1 MMTKILN
8 TADKSSIKLIRM
20 NGAGNTFVIHDSK
33 DNNIKINKNFINYLL
48 DSKKIKKFDQFV
60 EIDKSENS
68 DAKVTFWNIDG
79 SEAEM
84 CGNALRCISSLI
96 LNKKDIKECHI
107 ETVKRN
113 VKCWKNNEKI
123 FVDIGKPILSW
134 NEIPLKENIAMKSTL
149 EIDLLSPPCDLPKFS
164 AVNVG
169 NPHAVFFFDDKTPN
183 LLEVGKSITVL
194 WRGKPIFIKRRTP
207 KEIKEA
213 KNVDLKDLK
222 DPEKDSDRAK
232 NPEWLVMVGVCTH
245 LGCVPLGDKGDYKG
259 WFCPCH
265 GSHYDSS
272 GRIRKGPAPTNLE
285 VPKYE
290 FINSTTIKIG

>member
-134 NEIPLKENIAMKSTL
+134 NEIPLKENIAMESTL

-183 LLEVGKSITVL
+183 LLDIGKSIEENEMFPMKVNVSFAEVIDNKNIRL
-194 WRGKPIFIKRRTP
+194 NVWERGAGITQACGSAACATAVASASLGYTKREVNIILP
-207 KEIKEA
+207 GGNIEI
-213 KNVDLKDLK
+213 NWQNDDHI
-222 DPEKDSDRAK
+222 
-232 NPEWLVMVGVCTH
+232 VMTGPYEFNGEDIVNIS
-245 LGCVPLGDKGDYKG
+245 DYK
-259 WFCPCH
+259 
-265 GSHYDSS
+265 
-272 GRIRKGPAPTNLE
+272 
-285 VPKYE
+285 
-290 FINSTTIKIG
+290 

>member
-1 MMTKILN
+1 MTKIFN
-8 TADKSSIKLIRM
+8 TASKSSIKLIRM
-20 NGAGNTFVIHDSK
+20 NGAGNTFVIHDSR
-33 DNNIKINKNFINYLL
+33 DNKIKINKNFINYLL
-48 DSKKIKKFDQFV
+48 DNKKIKKFDQFV
-60 EIDKSENS
+60 EINKSENS

-107 ETVKRN
+107 ETIKRN

-134 NEIPLKENIAMKSTL
+134 NEIPLKENIAMPSTL

-183 LLEVGKSITVL
+183 LLEVGKSIEENEMFPMKVNVSFAKVIDNKNIKL
-194 WRGKPIFIKRRTP
+194 NVWERGAGITQACGSAACATAVASASLGYTKREVNIILP
-207 KEIKEA
+207 GGNIEINWQNDGHIVMTGPYEFDGEDIV
-213 KNVDLKDLK
+213 NV
-222 DPEKDSDRAK
+222 S
-232 NPEWLVMVGVCTH
+232 
-245 LGCVPLGDKGDYKG
+245 DYK
-259 WFCPCH
+259 
-265 GSHYDSS
+265 
-272 GRIRKGPAPTNLE
+272 
-285 VPKYE
+285 
-290 FINSTTIKIG
+290 

>member
-48 DSKKIKKFDQFV
+48 DNKKIKKFDQFV

-134 NEIPLKENIAMKSTL
+134 NEIPLKENIAMESTL

-183 LLEVGKSITVL
+183 LLEVGKSIEENEMFPMKVNVSFAEVIDNKNIRL
-194 WRGKPIFIKRRTP
+194 NVWERGAGITQACGSAACATAVASASLGYTKREVNIILP
-207 KEIKEA
+207 GGNIEI
-213 KNVDLKDLK
+213 NWQNDDHI
-222 DPEKDSDRAK
+222 
-232 NPEWLVMVGVCTH
+232 VMTGPYEFNGEDIVNIS
-245 LGCVPLGDKGDYKG
+245 DYK
-259 WFCPCH
+259 
-265 GSHYDSS
+265 
-272 GRIRKGPAPTNLE
+272 
-285 VPKYE
+285 
-290 FINSTTIKIG
+290 

>member
-1 MMTKILN
+1 MTKILN

-134 NEIPLKENIAMKSTL
+134 NEIPLKENIAMESTL

-183 LLEVGKSITVL
+183 LLDIGKSIEENEMFPMKVNVSFAEVIDNKNIRL
-194 WRGKPIFIKRRTP
+194 NVWERGAGITQACGSAACATAVASASLGYTKREVNIILP
-207 KEIKEA
+207 GGNIEI
-213 KNVDLKDLK
+213 NWQNDDHI
-222 DPEKDSDRAK
+222 
-232 NPEWLVMVGVCTH
+232 VMTGPYEFDGEDIVNIS
-245 LGCVPLGDKGDYKG
+245 DYK
-259 WFCPCH
+259 
-265 GSHYDSS
+265 
-272 GRIRKGPAPTNLE
+272 
-285 VPKYE
+285 
-290 FINSTTIKIG
+290 

>member
-20 NGAGNTFVIHDSK
+20 NGAGNAFIIHDSK

-107 ETVKRN
+107 ETIKRN

-183 LLEVGKSITVL
+183 LLEVGKSIEENEMFPMKVNVSFAKVIDNKNIKL
-194 WRGKPIFIKRRTP
+194 NVWERGAGITQACGSAACATAVASASLGYTKREVNIILP
-207 KEIKEA
+207 GGNIEI
-213 KNVDLKDLK
+213 NWQNDDHI
-222 DPEKDSDRAK
+222 
-232 NPEWLVMVGVCTH
+232 VMTGPYEFDGEDIVNIS
-245 LGCVPLGDKGDYKG
+245 DYK
-259 WFCPCH
+259 
-265 GSHYDSS
+265 
-272 GRIRKGPAPTNLE
+272 
-285 VPKYE
+285 
-290 FINSTTIKIG
+290 

>member
-1 MMTKILN
+1 MTKIFN
-8 TADKSSIKLIRM
+8 TAGKSSIKLIRM
-20 NGAGNTFVIHDSK
+20 NGAGNTFVIHDSR
-33 DNNIKINKNFINYLL
+33 DNKIKINKNFINYLL
-48 DSKKIKKFDQFV
+48 DNKKIKKFDQFV
-60 EIDKSENS
+60 EINKSENS

-107 ETVKRN
+107 KTIKRN

-134 NEIPLKENIAMKSTL
+134 NEIPLKENIAMPSTL

-183 LLEVGKSITVL
+183 LLEVGKSIEENEMFPMKVNVSFAKVIDNKNIKL
-194 WRGKPIFIKRRTP
+194 NVWERGAGITQACGSAACATAVASASLGYTKREVNIILP
-207 KEIKEA
+207 GGNIEINWQNDGHIVMTGPYEFDGEDIV
-213 KNVDLKDLK
+213 NV
-222 DPEKDSDRAK
+222 S
-232 NPEWLVMVGVCTH
+232 
-245 LGCVPLGDKGDYKG
+245 DYK
-259 WFCPCH
+259 
-265 GSHYDSS
+265 
-272 GRIRKGPAPTNLE
+272 
-285 VPKYE
+285 
-290 FINSTTIKIG
+290 

>member
-1 MMTKILN
+1 MTKIFN
-8 TADKSSIKLIRM
+8 TAGKSSIKLIRM
-20 NGAGNTFVIHDSK
+20 NGAGNTFVIHDSR
-33 DNNIKINKNFINYLL
+33 DNKIKINKNFINYLL
-48 DSKKIKKFDQFV
+48 DNKKIKKFDQFV
-60 EIDKSENS
+60 EINKSENS

-107 ETVKRN
+107 ETIKRN

-134 NEIPLKENIAMKSTL
+134 NEIPLKENITMPSTL

-183 LLEVGKSITVL
+183 LLEVGKSIEENEMFPMKVNVSFAKVIDNKNIKL
-194 WRGKPIFIKRRTP
+194 NVWERGAGITQACGSAACATAVASASLGYTKREVNIILP
-207 KEIKEA
+207 GGNIEINWQNDDHIVMTGPYEFDGEDIV
-213 KNVDLKDLK
+213 NV
-222 DPEKDSDRAK
+222 S
-232 NPEWLVMVGVCTH
+232 
-245 LGCVPLGDKGDYKG
+245 DYK
-259 WFCPCH
+259 
-265 GSHYDSS
+265 
-272 GRIRKGPAPTNLE
+272 
-285 VPKYE
+285 
-290 FINSTTIKIG
+290 

>member
-79 SEAEM
+79 SAAEM

-134 NEIPLKENIAMKSTL
+134 NEIPLKENITMKSTL

-183 LLEVGKSITVL
+183 LLEVGKSIEENEMFPMKVNVSFAEVIDNKNIRL
-194 WRGKPIFIKRRTP
+194 NVWERGAGITQACGSAACATAVASASLGYTKREVNIILP
-207 KEIKEA
+207 GGNIEI
-213 KNVDLKDLK
+213 NWQNDDHI
-222 DPEKDSDRAK
+222 
-232 NPEWLVMVGVCTH
+232 VMTGPYEFDGEDIVNIS
-245 LGCVPLGDKGDYKG
+245 DYK
-259 WFCPCH
+259 
-265 GSHYDSS
+265 
-272 GRIRKGPAPTNLE
+272 
-285 VPKYE
+285 
-290 FINSTTIKIG
+290 

>member
-134 NEIPLKENIAMKSTL
+134 NEIPLKENIAMESTL

-183 LLEVGKSITVL
+183 LLDVGKSIEENEMFPMKVNVSFAEVIDNKNIRL
-194 WRGKPIFIKRRTP
+194 NVWERGAGITQACGSAACATAVASASLGFTEREVNIILPGGNI
-207 KEIKEA
+207 EI
-213 KNVDLKDLK
+213 NWQNDDHI
-222 DPEKDSDRAK
+222 
-232 NPEWLVMVGVCTH
+232 VMTGPYEFDGEDIVNIS
-245 LGCVPLGDKGDYKG
+245 DYK
-259 WFCPCH
+259 
-265 GSHYDSS
+265 
-272 GRIRKGPAPTNLE
+272 
-285 VPKYE
+285 
-290 FINSTTIKIG
+290 

>member
-48 DSKKIKKFDQFV
+48 ESKKIKKFDQFV

-107 ETVKRN
+107 ETIKRN

-134 NEIPLKENIAMKSTL
+134 NEIPLKENIAMESTL

-183 LLEVGKSITVL
+183 LLEVGKSIEENEMFPMKVNVSFAKVIDNKNIKL
-194 WRGKPIFIKRRTP
+194 NVWERGAGITQACGSAACATAVASASLGYTKREVNIILP
-207 KEIKEA
+207 GGNIEI
-213 KNVDLKDLK
+213 NWQND
-222 DPEKDSDRAK
+222 
-232 NPEWLVMVGVCTH
+232 NHIVMTGPYEFDGEDIVNIS
-245 LGCVPLGDKGDYKG
+245 DYK
-259 WFCPCH
+259 
-265 GSHYDSS
+265 
-272 GRIRKGPAPTNLE
+272 
-285 VPKYE
+285 
-290 FINSTTIKIG
+290 

>member
-107 ETVKRN
+107 ETIKRN

-183 LLEVGKSITVL
+183 LLDVGKSIEENEMFPMKVNVSFAKVIDSKNIKL
-194 WRGKPIFIKRRTP
+194 NVWERGAGITQACGSAACATAVASASLGYTKREVNIILP
-207 KEIKEA
+207 GGNIEI
-213 KNVDLKDLK
+213 NWQNDDHI
-222 DPEKDSDRAK
+222 
-232 NPEWLVMVGVCTH
+232 VMTGPYEFDGEDIVNIS
-245 LGCVPLGDKGDYKG
+245 DYK
-259 WFCPCH
+259 
-265 GSHYDSS
+265 
-272 GRIRKGPAPTNLE
+272 
-285 VPKYE
+285 
-290 FINSTTIKIG
+290 

>member
-134 NEIPLKENIAMKSTL
+134 NEIPLKENIAMESTL

-183 LLEVGKSITVL
+183 LLEVGKSIEENETFPMKVNVSFAKVIDNKNIKL
-194 WRGKPIFIKRRTP
+194 NVWERGAGITQACGSAACATAVASASLGYTKREVNIILP
-207 KEIKEA
+207 GGNIEI
-213 KNVDLKDLK
+213 NWQNDDHI
-222 DPEKDSDRAK
+222 
-232 NPEWLVMVGVCTH
+232 VMTGPYEFDGEDIVNIS
-245 LGCVPLGDKGDYKG
+245 DYK
-259 WFCPCH
+259 
-265 GSHYDSS
+265 
-272 GRIRKGPAPTNLE
+272 
-285 VPKYE
+285 
-290 FINSTTIKIG
+290 

>member
-1 MMTKILN
+1 MTKIFN
-8 TADKSSIKLIRM
+8 TAGKSSIKLIRM
-20 NGAGNTFVIHDSK
+20 NGAGNTFVIHDSR
-33 DNNIKINKNFINYLL
+33 DNKIKINKNFINYLL
-48 DSKKIKKFDQFV
+48 DNKKIKKFDQFV
-60 EIDKSENS
+60 EINKSENS

-107 ETVKRN
+107 ETIKRN

-134 NEIPLKENIAMKSTL
+134 NEIPLKENIAMPSTL

-183 LLEVGKSITVL
+183 LLEVGKSIEENEMFPMKVNVSFAKVIDNKNIKL
-194 WRGKPIFIKRRTP
+194 NVWERGAGITQACGSAACATAVASASLGYTKREVNIILP
-207 KEIKEA
+207 GGNIEINWQNDGHIVMTGPYEFDGEDIV
-213 KNVDLKDLK
+213 NV
-222 DPEKDSDRAK
+222 S
-232 NPEWLVMVGVCTH
+232 
-245 LGCVPLGDKGDYKG
+245 DYK
-259 WFCPCH
+259 
-265 GSHYDSS
+265 
-272 GRIRKGPAPTNLE
+272 
-285 VPKYE
+285 
-290 FINSTTIKIG
+290 

>member
-20 NGAGNTFVIHDSK
+20 NGAGNTFVIHDSR
-33 DNNIKINKNFINYLL
+33 DNKIKINKNFINYLL
-48 DSKKIKKFDQFV
+48 DNKKIKKFDQFV
-60 EIDKSENS
+60 EINKSENS

-107 ETVKRN
+107 ETIKRN

-134 NEIPLKENIAMKSTL
+134 NEIPLKENIAMPSTL

-183 LLEVGKSITVL
+183 LLEVGKSIEENEMFPMKVNVSFAKVIDNKNIKL
-194 WRGKPIFIKRRTP
+194 NVWERGAGITQACGSAACATAVASASLGYTKREVNIILP
-207 KEIKEA
+207 GGNIEINWQNDDHIVMTGPYEFDGEDIV
-213 KNVDLKDLK
+213 NV
-222 DPEKDSDRAK
+222 S
-232 NPEWLVMVGVCTH
+232 
-245 LGCVPLGDKGDYKG
+245 DYK
-259 WFCPCH
+259 
-265 GSHYDSS
+265 
-272 GRIRKGPAPTNLE
+272 
-285 VPKYE
+285 
-290 FINSTTIKIG
+290 

>member
-107 ETVKRN
+107 ETIKRN

-183 LLEVGKSITVL
+183 LLEVGKSIEENEMFPMKVNVSFAKVIDNKNIKL
-194 WRGKPIFIKRRTP
+194 NVWERGAGITQACGSAACATAVASASLGYTKREVNIILP
-207 KEIKEA
+207 GGNIEI
-213 KNVDLKDLK
+213 NWQNDDHI
-222 DPEKDSDRAK
+222 
-232 NPEWLVMVGVCTH
+232 VMTGPYEFDGEDIVNIS
-245 LGCVPLGDKGDYKG
+245 DYK
-259 WFCPCH
+259 
-265 GSHYDSS
+265 
-272 GRIRKGPAPTNLE
+272 
-285 VPKYE
+285 
-290 FINSTTIKIG
+290 

>member
-1 MMTKILN
+1 MTKIFN
-8 TADKSSIKLIRM
+8 TAGKSSIKLIRM
-20 NGAGNTFVIHDSK
+20 NGAGNTFVIHDSR
-33 DNNIKINKNFINYLL
+33 DNKIKINKNFINYLL
-48 DSKKIKKFDQFV
+48 DNKKIKKFDQFV
-60 EIDKSENS
+60 EINKSENS

-107 ETVKRN
+107 ETIKRN

-134 NEIPLKENIAMKSTL
+134 NEIPLKENIAMPSTL

-183 LLEVGKSITVL
+183 LLEIGKSIEENEMFPMKVNVSFAKVIDNKNIKL
-194 WRGKPIFIKRRTP
+194 NVWERGAGITQACGSAACATAVASASLGYTKREVNIILP
-207 KEIKEA
+207 GGNIEINWQNDDHIVMTGPYEFDGEDIV
-213 KNVDLKDLK
+213 NV
-222 DPEKDSDRAK
+222 S
-232 NPEWLVMVGVCTH
+232 
-245 LGCVPLGDKGDYKG
+245 DYK
-259 WFCPCH
+259 
-265 GSHYDSS
+265 
-272 GRIRKGPAPTNLE
+272 
-285 VPKYE
+285 
-290 FINSTTIKIG
+290 

>member
-1 MMTKILN
+1 
-8 TADKSSIKLIRM
+8 M
-20 NGAGNTFVIHDSK
+20 NGAGNTFVIHDSRDDK
-33 DNNIKINKNFINYLL
+33 IKINKNFINYLL
-48 DSKKIKKFDQFV
+48 DNKKIKKFDQFV
-60 EIDKSENS
+60 EINKSENS

-96 LNKKDIKECHI
+96 LNKKDINECHI
-107 ETVKRN
+107 ETIKRN

-183 LLEVGKSITVL
+183 LLEVGKSIEENEMFPMKVNVSFAKVIDNKNIKL
-194 WRGKPIFIKRRTP
+194 NVWERGAGITQACGSAACATAVASASLGYTKREVNIILP
-207 KEIKEA
+207 GGNIEI
-213 KNVDLKDLK
+213 NWQNDDHI
-222 DPEKDSDRAK
+222 
-232 NPEWLVMVGVCTH
+232 VMTGPYEFDGEDIVNIS
-245 LGCVPLGDKGDYKG
+245 DYK
-259 WFCPCH
+259 
-265 GSHYDSS
+265 
-272 GRIRKGPAPTNLE
+272 
-285 VPKYE
+285 
-290 FINSTTIKIG
+290 

>member
-60 EIDKSENS
+60 EIDKSEDS

-96 LNKKDIKECHI
+96 LNKKDIKECQI
-107 ETVKRN
+107 ETIKRN

-183 LLEVGKSITVL
+183 LLEVGKSIEENEMFPMKVNVSFAKVIDSKNIKL
-194 WRGKPIFIKRRTP
+194 NVWERGAGITQACGSAACATAVASASLGYTEREVNIILPGGNI
-207 KEIKEA
+207 EI
-213 KNVDLKDLK
+213 NWQKD
-222 DPEKDSDRAK
+222 DHI
-232 NPEWLVMVGVCTH
+232 VMTGPYEFDGEDIVNIS
-245 LGCVPLGDKGDYKG
+245 DYK
-259 WFCPCH
+259 
-265 GSHYDSS
+265 
-272 GRIRKGPAPTNLE
+272 
-285 VPKYE
+285 
-290 FINSTTIKIG
+290 

>member
-96 LNKKDIKECHI
+96 LNKKNIKECHI
-107 ETVKRN
+107 ETIKRN

-183 LLEVGKSITVL
+183 LLEVGKSIEENEMFPMKVNVSFAKVIDNKNIKL
-194 WRGKPIFIKRRTP
+194 NVWERGAGITQACGSAACATAVASASLGYTKREVNIILP
-207 KEIKEA
+207 GGNIEI
-213 KNVDLKDLK
+213 NWQNDDHI
-222 DPEKDSDRAK
+222 
-232 NPEWLVMVGVCTH
+232 VMTGPYEFDGEDIVNIS
-245 LGCVPLGDKGDYKG
+245 DYK
-259 WFCPCH
+259 
-265 GSHYDSS
+265 
-272 GRIRKGPAPTNLE
+272 
-285 VPKYE
+285 
-290 FINSTTIKIG
+290 

>member
-1 MMTKILN
+1 MTKIFN
-8 TADKSSIKLIRM
+8 TASKSSIKLIRM
-20 NGAGNTFVIHDSK
+20 NGAGNTFVIHDSR
-33 DNNIKINKNFINYLL
+33 DNKIKINKNFINYLL
-48 DSKKIKKFDQFV
+48 DNKKIKKFDQFV
-60 EIDKSENS
+60 EINKSENS

-107 ETVKRN
+107 ETIKRN

-134 NEIPLKENIAMKSTL
+134 NEIPLKENIAMPSTL

-183 LLEVGKSITVL
+183 LLEVGKSIEENEMFPMKVNVSFAKVIDNKNIKL
-194 WRGKPIFIKRRTP
+194 NVWERGAGITQACGSAACATAVASASLGYTKREVNIILP
-207 KEIKEA
+207 GGNIEINWQNDNHIVMTGPYEFDGEDIV
-213 KNVDLKDLK
+213 NV
-222 DPEKDSDRAK
+222 S
-232 NPEWLVMVGVCTH
+232 
-245 LGCVPLGDKGDYKG
+245 DYK
-259 WFCPCH
+259 
-265 GSHYDSS
+265 
-272 GRIRKGPAPTNLE
+272 
-285 VPKYE
+285 
-290 FINSTTIKIG
+290 

>member
-1 MMTKILN
+1 MTKIFN
-8 TADKSSIKLIRM
+8 TAGKSSIKLIRM
-20 NGAGNTFVIHDSK
+20 NGAGNTFVIHDSR
-33 DNNIKINKNFINYLL
+33 DNKIKINKNFINYLL
-48 DSKKIKKFDQFV
+48 DNKKIKKFDQFV
-60 EIDKSENS
+60 EINKSENS

-107 ETVKRN
+107 ETIKRN

-134 NEIPLKENIAMKSTL
+134 NEIPLKENITMPSTL

-183 LLEVGKSITVL
+183 LLEVGKSIEENEMFPMKVNVSFAKVIDNKNIKL
-194 WRGKPIFIKRRTP
+194 NVWERGAGITQACGSAACATAVASASLGYTKREVNIILP
-207 KEIKEA
+207 GGNIEI
-213 KNVDLKDLK
+213 NWQNDDHI
-222 DPEKDSDRAK
+222 
-232 NPEWLVMVGVCTH
+232 VMTGPYEFDGEDIVNIS
-245 LGCVPLGDKGDYKG
+245 DYK
-259 WFCPCH
+259 
-265 GSHYDSS
+265 
-272 GRIRKGPAPTNLE
+272 
-285 VPKYE
+285 
-290 FINSTTIKIG
+290 

>member
-123 FVDIGKPILSW
+123 FVDIGKPVLSW

-183 LLEVGKSITVL
+183 LLDVGKSIEENEMFPMKVNVSFAEVIDNKNIRL
-194 WRGKPIFIKRRTP
+194 NVWERGAGITQACGSAACATAVASASLGYTKREVNIILP
-207 KEIKEA
+207 GGNIEI
-213 KNVDLKDLK
+213 NWQNDDHI
-222 DPEKDSDRAK
+222 
-232 NPEWLVMVGVCTH
+232 VMTGPYEFDGEDIVNIS
-245 LGCVPLGDKGDYKG
+245 DYK
-259 WFCPCH
+259 
-265 GSHYDSS
+265 
-272 GRIRKGPAPTNLE
+272 
-285 VPKYE
+285 
-290 FINSTTIKIG
+290 

>member
-1 MMTKILN
+1 MTKILN

-134 NEIPLKENIAMKSTL
+134 NEIPLKENIAMESTL

-183 LLEVGKSITVL
+183 LLDVGKSIEENEMFPMKVNVSFAEVIDNKNIRL
-194 WRGKPIFIKRRTP
+194 NVWERGAGITQACGSAACATAVASASLGYTKREVNIILP
-207 KEIKEA
+207 GGNIEI
-213 KNVDLKDLK
+213 NWQNDDHI
-222 DPEKDSDRAK
+222 
-232 NPEWLVMVGVCTH
+232 VMTGPYEFDGEDIVNIS
-245 LGCVPLGDKGDYKG
+245 DYK
-259 WFCPCH
+259 
-265 GSHYDSS
+265 
-272 GRIRKGPAPTNLE
+272 
-285 VPKYE
+285 
-290 FINSTTIKIG
+290 

>member
-1 MMTKILN
+1 MTKILK

-107 ETVKRN
+107 ETIKRN

-183 LLEVGKSITVL
+183 LLEVGKSIEENEMFPMKVNVSFAKVIDNKNIKL
-194 WRGKPIFIKRRTP
+194 NVWERGAGITQACGSAACATAVASASLGYTKREVNIILP
-207 KEIKEA
+207 GGNIEI
-213 KNVDLKDLK
+213 NWQNDDHI
-222 DPEKDSDRAK
+222 
-232 NPEWLVMVGVCTH
+232 VMTGPYEFDGEDIVNIS
-245 LGCVPLGDKGDYKG
+245 DYK
-259 WFCPCH
+259 
-265 GSHYDSS
+265 
-272 GRIRKGPAPTNLE
+272 
-285 VPKYE
+285 
-290 FINSTTIKIG
+290 

>member
-134 NEIPLKENIAMKSTL
+134 NEIPLKENIAMESTL

-183 LLEVGKSITVL
+183 LLEVGKSIEENEMFPMKVNVSFAEVIDNKNIRL
-194 WRGKPIFIKRRTP
+194 NVWERGAGITQACGSAACATAVASASLGYTKREVNIILP
-207 KEIKEA
+207 GGNIEI
-213 KNVDLKDLK
+213 NWQNDDHI
-222 DPEKDSDRAK
+222 
-232 NPEWLVMVGVCTH
+232 VMTGPYEFDGEDIVNIS
-245 LGCVPLGDKGDYKG
+245 DYK
-259 WFCPCH
+259 
-265 GSHYDSS
+265 
-272 GRIRKGPAPTNLE
+272 
-285 VPKYE
+285 
-290 FINSTTIKIG
+290 

>member
-107 ETVKRN
+107 ETIKRN

-134 NEIPLKENIAMKSTL
+134 NEIPLKENIAMESTL

-183 LLEVGKSITVL
+183 LLDVGKSIEENEMFPMKVNVSFAEVIDNKNIRL
-194 WRGKPIFIKRRTP
+194 NVWERGAGITQACGSAACATAVASASLGYTKREVNIILP
-207 KEIKEA
+207 GGNIEI
-213 KNVDLKDLK
+213 NWQNDDHI
-222 DPEKDSDRAK
+222 
-232 NPEWLVMVGVCTH
+232 VMTGPYEFDGEDIVNIS
-245 LGCVPLGDKGDYKG
+245 DYK
-259 WFCPCH
+259 
-265 GSHYDSS
+265 
-272 GRIRKGPAPTNLE
+272 
-285 VPKYE
+285 
-290 FINSTTIKIG
+290 

>member
-60 EIDKSENS
+60 EIDKSEDS

-96 LNKKDIKECHI
+96 LNKKDIKECQI
-107 ETVKRN
+107 ETIKRN

-183 LLEVGKSITVL
+183 LLEVGKSIEENEMFPMKVNVSFAKVIDNKNIKL
-194 WRGKPIFIKRRTP
+194 NVWERGAGITQACGSAACATAVASASLGYTEREVNIILPGGNI
-207 KEIKEA
+207 EI
-213 KNVDLKDLK
+213 NWQKD
-222 DPEKDSDRAK
+222 DHI
-232 NPEWLVMVGVCTH
+232 VMTGPYEFDGEDIVNIS
-245 LGCVPLGDKGDYKG
+245 DYK
-259 WFCPCH
+259 
-265 GSHYDSS
+265 
-272 GRIRKGPAPTNLE
+272 
-285 VPKYE
+285 
-290 FINSTTIKIG
+290 

>member
-68 DAKVTFWNIDG
+68 DAKVTFWNLDG

-134 NEIPLKENIAMKSTL
+134 NEIPLKENIAMESTL

-183 LLEVGKSITVL
+183 LLDIGKSIEENEMFPMKVNVSFAEVIDNKNIRL
-194 WRGKPIFIKRRTP
+194 NVWERGAGITQACGSAACATAVASASLGYTKREVNIILP
-207 KEIKEA
+207 GGNIEI
-213 KNVDLKDLK
+213 NWQNDDHI
-222 DPEKDSDRAK
+222 
-232 NPEWLVMVGVCTH
+232 VMTGPYEFDGEDIVNIS
-245 LGCVPLGDKGDYKG
+245 DYK
-259 WFCPCH
+259 
-265 GSHYDSS
+265 
-272 GRIRKGPAPTNLE
+272 
-285 VPKYE
+285 
-290 FINSTTIKIG
+290 

>member
-33 DNNIKINKNFINYLL
+33 DNKIKINKNFINYLL

-107 ETVKRN
+107 ETIKRN

-183 LLEVGKSITVL
+183 LLEVGKSIEENEMFPMKVNVSFAKVIDNKNIKL
-194 WRGKPIFIKRRTP
+194 NVWERGAGITQACGSAACATAVASASLGYTKREVNIILP
-207 KEIKEA
+207 GGNIEI
-213 KNVDLKDLK
+213 NWQNDDHI
-222 DPEKDSDRAK
+222 
-232 NPEWLVMVGVCTH
+232 VMTGPYEFDGEDIVNIS
-245 LGCVPLGDKGDYKG
+245 DYK
-259 WFCPCH
+259 
-265 GSHYDSS
+265 
-272 GRIRKGPAPTNLE
+272 
-285 VPKYE
+285 
-290 FINSTTIKIG
+290 

>member
-107 ETVKRN
+107 ETIKRN

-134 NEIPLKENIAMKSTL
+134 NEIPLKENIAMESTL

-183 LLEVGKSITVL
+183 LLEVGKSIEENEMFPMKVNVSFAKVIDNKNIKL
-194 WRGKPIFIKRRTP
+194 NVWERGAGITQACGSAACATAVASASLGYTKREVNIILP
-207 KEIKEA
+207 GGNIEI
-213 KNVDLKDLK
+213 NWQNDDHI
-222 DPEKDSDRAK
+222 
-232 NPEWLVMVGVCTH
+232 VMTGPYEFDGEDIVNIS
-245 LGCVPLGDKGDYKG
+245 DYK
-259 WFCPCH
+259 
-265 GSHYDSS
+265 
-272 GRIRKGPAPTNLE
+272 
-285 VPKYE
+285 
-290 FINSTTIKIG
+290 